1 MSAPVIAVLRAQHA
15 DRYLPVIETLASGG
29 ITSVELTMSTPGT
42 LESFAAIRSAVDPAV
57 EIGVGTVTSVDQV
70 ATAAEVGADYL
81 VTPVTDPAVIA
92 AAVAADLP
100 IYPGG
105 LTPTELWQGW
115 RAGARAVKV
124 FPASTVG
131 PGYISHLR
139 GPFPDIEVVPSGG
152 ISIDDAAAWI
162 EAGAYA
168 VSLGGPLLGDALK
181 GGSLDELAQR
191 CRHLVRSLDRTAAS
205 R

>member
-1 MSAPVIAVLRAQHA
+1 MSVPVIAVLRAAHA
-15 DRYLPVIETLASGG
+15 DRYLPVIEALASGG

-42 LESFAAIRSAVDPAV
+42 LEAFAAIRDAVDPTV
-57 EIGVGTVTSVDQV
+57 EIGVGTVTSGAQV
-70 ATAAEVGADYL
+70 AAAVEVGASYI
-81 VTPVTDPAVIA
+81 VTPVTDLEVIA
-92 AAVAADLP
+92 AAVAANIP

-105 LTPTELWQGW
+105 LTPSELFRGWQ
-115 RAGARAVKV
+115 AGARAVKL

-152 ISIDDAAAWI
+152 ISIDDAADWI
-162 EAGAYA
+162 DAGAYA
-168 VSLGGPLLGDALK
+168 VSVGGPLLGDALK
-181 GGSLDELAQR
+181 GGSLDELTAR
-191 CRHLVRSLDRTAAS
+191 CRHLASSLERTAVI